1 MGAMDLPTAQIDG
14 RGHNFIGREHLHRQ
28 TNAHDIRQRIHRA
41 HLVEV
46 NLLHRRA
53 VRVRLC
59 LSDQP
64 IDRQRILFDALRYWQ
79 MADLMRNVRHAAVGM
94 LMAVSM
100 LMFVF
105 MGMFVL
111 VGMFMAVPM
120 LMFVLMGMFMA
131 VPMLMFVLMGMN
143 MVFLPMRGLLCRMM
157 HFVGMFV
164 RIQAQFLLSPNRNCH
179 VRTMDTA
186 LDALLPGYPYAGK
199 AQRIQLLQKSITVR
213 QQLI

>member
-1 MGAMDLPTAQIDG
+1 MFEKNQ
-14 RGHNFIGREHLHRQ
+14 
-28 TNAHDIRQRIHRA
+28 DI
-41 HLVEV
+41 
-46 NLLHRRA
+46 LLHPKGA
-53 VRVRLC
+53 TTMPTGIKVLIC
-59 LSDQP
+59 D
-64 IDRQRILFDALRYWQ
+64 DDAAFCQ
-79 MADLMRNVRHAAVGM
+79 KMADLMRNVRHAAVGM
-94 LMAVSM
+94 LMAVS
-100 LMFVF
+100 
-105 MGMFVL
+105 
-111 VGMFMAVPM
+111 M

-143 MVFLPMRGLLCRMM
+143 MVFLPLRRLLCRMM